1 MSCTILAVPIAIAWV
16 ANSIILPVAVAVAA
30 EKNKKN
36 KELSEAVC
44 EDVHVFNEETLLTN
58 TLETPFNDSEV
69 LVKTL
74 EEHGVEILEHSEYKI
89 VGSCD
94 KYILSFEKNYAG
106 KPFFLTAKYNDEKVF
121 AESINDINTEY
132 SVNVQES
139 TYLSLIEK
147 LKENDLEV
155 AEEEVLD
162 DNTIV
167 LTVNLE

>member
-16 ANSIILPVAVAVAA
+16 ANSIIVPIAVAAAA

-36 KELSEAVC
+36 KALEQVGDDLHLF
-44 EDVHVFNEETLLTN
+44 DEETLLTN
-58 TLETPFNDSEV
+58 TFETPFNDAEV

-74 EEHGVEILEHSEYKI
+74 EEHGVEIIEHSDNLI
-89 VGSCD
+89 VGTCD
-94 KYILSFEKNYAG
+94 KYILSFEKNDTTA
-106 KPFFLTAKYNDEKVF
+106 PFFLTAKYNNEKLF
-121 AESINDINTEY
+121 TEAINDINSEY
-132 SVNVQES
+132 SINVQES